1 MTYIIEISS
10 VAEAQADSA
19 FLLLSQMT
27 SPEKA
32 REWYEGLLKAIESL
46 SAMPKRC
53 PIARENQYFSK
64 EIRQLLYGKGRTSY
78 RILFTIAESEDV
90 PAVRILHI
98 RHAAQQTL
106 GDNQE

>member
-1 MTYIIEISS
+1 MTYLIEISS
-10 VAEAQADSA
+10 VAEAEADSA

-32 REWYEGLLKAIESL
+32 REWYEGLFKAIESL

-64 EIRQLLYGKGRTSY
+64 EIRQLLYGKGRNSY
-78 RILFTIAESEDV
+78 RILFTIA
-90 PAVRILHI
+90 
-98 RHAAQQTL
+98 
-106 GDNQE
+106 